1 MTEPGR
7 LKDVDPNSP
16 ESLFDII
23 ITRKRGIREGWIMIG
38 NNPVCI
44 VLTHVMTKQ
53 EAQEMI
59 ELACTAADPVNT
71 LPI

>member
-1 MTEPGR
+1 VAESGR

-16 ESLFDII
+16 ESLFDVI
-23 ITRKRGIREGWIMIG
+23 ITRKRGIREGWTMVG
-38 NNPVCI
+38 NQPVCI
-44 VLTHVMTKQ
+44 VLTHEITKQ

-59 ELACTAADPVNT
+59 DLARTAADPVNI